1 MEKDKFVQL
10 RHTYRGDMK
19 KGYYGFSR
27 DSFWSAG
34 LVWFRRDRAKCLDYM
49 SPMLGTIIAFG
60 AFFLIPSLS
69 AELEG
74 IFMTVGD
81 VDISGHALFGLIAL
95 FAFLFQNTFIAFFCN
110 RRYTRALLQKG
121 YRILPGVN
129 EQEARRALRLE
140 EADAGQ

>member
-1 MEKDKFVQL
+1 MERDKFVQL

-34 LVWFRRDRAKCLDYM
+34 LVWFWRDRAKCLDYM

-60 AFFLIPSLS
+60 ALFLIPSLS
-69 AELEG
+69 AEFEG
-74 IFMTVGD
+74 TFMTVGD
-81 VDISGHALFGLIAL
+81 IDISGRALFGLIAL

-121 YRILPGVN
+121 YCILPGVN

-140 EADAGQ
+140 EVDAGQ